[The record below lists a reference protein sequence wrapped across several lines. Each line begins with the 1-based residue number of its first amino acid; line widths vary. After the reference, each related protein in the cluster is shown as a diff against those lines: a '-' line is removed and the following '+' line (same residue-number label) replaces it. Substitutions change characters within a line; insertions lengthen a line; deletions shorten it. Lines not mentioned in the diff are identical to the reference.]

1 MLWGACLE
9 YKHETGP
16 AIPEIATH
24 LSGARNDGKGREMA
38 SIESVKAREILDSRG
53 NPTIEVEVVLVDGT
67 AGVSSVPSGAS
78 TGKYEALELRD
89 GDKSRYG
96 GLGVLKAIK
105 HINGEIASTIVGM
118 SALEQAAID
127 QRLIEL
133 DGTANKARLGANA
146 LLGTSLAVAKAG
158 ASFRGIPL
166 YRYLGGA
173 RANLLPVPMLNI
185 LNGGKHALGSTD
197 FQEFMI
203 MPVGAANFNKALQ
216 ISSEVYHSLLKVLG
230 DKGLS
235 TNVGDEGGF
244 APRLPSN
251 KDALELILAAID
263 MAGYKAGQDL
273 FIALDPA
280 ASTFYQGG
288 KHHSAHGKY
297 VLSQEGVTLSSTEM
311 IDFYVKLASDYPVVS
326 IEDGLAEDDWASWS
340 LLTAQLGKQTQ
351 IVGDDLYATN
361 MERLEK
367 GIAQKASN
375 SILIKPNQ
383 IGTLSETLA
392 VTKRAQQAGWTTI
405 ISHRSGETEDT
416 TIADLAVASNAG
428 LIKAGAPCRSER
440 LAKYNRLLRIEE
452 ELRGTAQYPGKKA
465 LYNLERIK

>member
-1 MLWGACLE
+1 L
-9 YKHETGP
+9 
-16 AIPEIATH
+16 
-24 LSGARNDGKGREMA
+24 EMA

-53 NPTIEVEVVLVDGT
+53 NPTIEVEVVLTNGT
-67 AGVSSVPSGAS
+67 IGVAAVPSGAS
-78 TGKYEALELRD
+78 TGKYEAVELRD

-96 GLGVLKAIK
+96 GLGVLKAIE
-105 HINGEIASTIVGM
+105 HVNSEIASTIAGM
-118 SALEQAAID
+118 SALEQAAVD

-146 LLGTSLAVAKAG
+146 LLATSLAIAKAG

-203 MPVGAANFNKALQ
+203 MPVGAVNFHKAIQ
-216 ISSEVYHSLLKVLG
+216 MSSEIYHSLRKVLE

-244 APRLPSN
+244 APRLSSN

-263 MAGYKAGQDL
+263 MSGYKAGQDL

-280 ASTFYQGG
+280 ASTFYQD
-288 KHHSAHGKY
+288 GKY
-297 VLSQEGVTLSSTEM
+297 VLSREGVTLGSKEM
-311 IDFYVKLASDYPVVS
+311 IDYYVKLASDYPVIS
-326 IEDGLAEDDWASWS
+326 IEDGLAEDEWASWS
-340 LLTAQLGKQTQ
+340 LLTAQIGKQIQ
-351 IVGDDLYATN
+351 LVGDDLYATN
-361 MERLEK
+361 IERLEK

-392 VTKRAQQAGWTTI
+392 VIKRAQQAGWTTI

-428 LIKAGAPCRSER
+428 FIKAGAPCRGER
-440 LAKYNRLLRIEE
+440 LAKYNRLLRIED
-452 ELRGTAQYPGKKA
+452 ELGENAQYPGKRA
-465 LYNLERIK
+465 LYNLERMQ

>member
-1 MLWGACLE
+1 MR
-9 YKHETGP
+9 
-16 AIPEIATH
+16 
-24 LSGARNDGKGREMA
+24 SEMA
-38 SIESVKAREILDSRG
+38 SIESIKAREILDSRG
-53 NPTIEVEVVLVDGT
+53 NPTIEVEVVLVDGS
-67 AGVSSVPSGAS
+67 AGVASVPSGAS
-78 TGKYEALELRD
+78 TGKYEAVELRD

-96 GLGVLKAIK
+96 GLGVLKAIE
-105 HINGEIASTIVGM
+105 HVNSEIASAIVGM

-146 LLGTSLAVAKAG
+146 TLGASLAVAKAG
-158 ASFRGIPL
+158 ANFLDIPL

-173 RANLLPVPMLNI
+173 EASLLPLPMLNI
-185 LNGGKHALGSTD
+185 LNGGKHAPGSTD
-197 FQEFMI
+197 FHEFMI
-203 MPVGAANFNKALQ
+203 MPVGAANFNKAMQ
-216 ISSEVYHSLLKVLG
+216 ISSEVYHSLRKVLE

-244 APRLPSN
+244 APQLSSN

-263 MAGYKAGQDL
+263 MAGHKAGQDL

-280 ASTFYQGG
+280 ASTFY
-288 KHHSAHGKY
+288 HNRKY
-297 VLSQEGVTLSSTEM
+297 VLSREGATLSSTEM
-311 IDFYVKLASDYPVVS
+311 IDYYVKLVSDYPIVS
-326 IEDGLAEDDWASWS
+326 IEDGLAEDDWAGWL
-340 LLTAQLGKQTQ
+340 LLTAQLGKQIQ
-351 IVGDDLYATN
+351 LVGDDLYVTN
-361 MERLEK
+361 IKRLEK

-392 VTKRAQQAGWTTI
+392 VIKRAQQAGWTTI

-428 LIKAGAPCRSER
+428 FIKAGAPCRSER

-452 ELRGTAQYPGKKA
+452 ELGGAAQYPGKRA
-465 LYNLERIK
+465 LYNLERMK

>member
-1 MLWGACLE
+1 MKL
-9 YKHETGP
+9 
-16 AIPEIATH
+16 
-24 LSGARNDGKGREMA
+24 EMA

-67 AGVSSVPSGAS
+67 AGVASVPSGAS
-78 TGKYEALELRD
+78 TGKYEAVELRD

-96 GLGVLKAIK
+96 GLGVLKAVE
-105 HINGEIASTIVGM
+105 HVNSEIASAIVGM

-127 QRLIEL
+127 RSLIEL

-146 LLGTSLAVAKAG
+146 MLGTSLAVAKAG
-158 ASFRGIPL
+158 ANFRDIPL

-173 RANLLPVPMLNI
+173 GANLLPIPMLNI
-185 LNGGKHALGSTD
+185 LNGGKHASGSTD

-203 MPVGAANFNKALQ
+203 MPVGAASFKKAMQ
-216 ISSEVYHSLLKVLG
+216 TSSEVYHSLRKVLE
-230 DKGLS
+230 DKGFS

-244 APRLPSN
+244 APQLSSN

-263 MAGYKAGQDL
+263 MAGHKAGQGL

-280 ASTFYQGG
+280 ASTFYQDR
-288 KHHSAHGKY
+288 KY
-297 VLSQEGVTLSSTEM
+297 VLSQESVSLNSTAM
-311 IDFYVKLASDYPVVS
+311 TDYYVKLVSDYPIVS
-326 IEDGLAEDDWASWS
+326 IEDGLAEDDWAGWV
-340 LLTAQLGKQTQ
+340 LLTAQLGKQIQ
-351 IVGDDLYATN
+351 LVGDDLYATN
-361 MERLEK
+361 IERLEK
-367 GIAQKASN
+367 GIAQKAST

-383 IGTLSETLA
+383 IGTLSQTLA
-392 VTKRAQQAGWTTI
+392 VIKMAQQAGWTTI

-428 LIKAGAPCRSER
+428 FIKAGAPCRSER

-452 ELRGTAQYPGKKA
+452 ELGDAAQYPGKRA
-465 LYNLERIK
+465 LYNLERMK

>member
-1 MLWGACLE
+1 M
-9 YKHETGP
+9 TGRK
-16 AIPEIATH
+16 T
-24 LSGARNDGKGREMA
+24 A
-38 SIESVKAREILDSRG
+38 SIKSVKAREILDSRG
-53 NPTIEVEVVLVDGT
+53 NPTIEVEVALADGT
-67 AGVSSVPSGAS
+67 IGVASVPSGAS
-78 TGKYEALELRD
+78 TGKYEAVELRD
-89 GDKSRYG
+89 GDKSRYR
-96 GLGVLKAIK
+96 GLGVLKAIE
-105 HINGEIASTIVGM
+105 HVNTEIASAIAGM
-118 SALEQAAID
+118 SALEQATID

-146 LLGTSLAVAKAG
+146 ILGTSLAIAKAV
-158 ASFRGIPL
+158 ASFRGVPL
-166 YRYLGGA
+166 YRYLGGP
-173 RANLLPVPMLNI
+173 RAKQLPVPMLNI
-185 LNGGKHALGSTD
+185 LNGGKHASGSVD

-203 MPVGAANFNKALQ
+203 VPVGAANFHKAMQ
-216 ISSEVYHSLLKVLG
+216 ISSEVYHSLRKVLEG
-230 DKGLS
+230 KRLS

-251 KDALELILAAID
+251 KDALELILAATN

-280 ASTFYQGG
+280 ASTFYQN
-288 KHHSAHGKY
+288 GKY
-297 VLSQEGVTLSSTEM
+297 VLSREGVTLSSTEM
-311 IDFYVKLASDYPVVS
+311 IDYYVKLVSDYPVIS

-340 LLTAQLGKQTQ
+340 SLTARLGRQIQ

-361 MERLEK
+361 MKRLEK
-367 GIAQKASN
+367 GIAQKSSN

-392 VTKRAQQAGWTTI
+392 VIKRAQQAGWTTI

-428 LIKAGAPCRSER
+428 FIKSGAPCRSER

-452 ELRGTAQYPGKKA
+452 ELGKAANYPGKRV
-465 LYNLERIK
+465 LYNLEGMK